1 MLVVGL
7 VLVLVMVEDGHV
19 TSGREAFKTKRETKR
34 DSVMEFFRKGS
45 ANHPPP
51 PILSYGTVDK
61 HVILVTKI

>member
-1 MLVVGL
+1 MSHLVGKPL
-7 VLVLVMVEDGHV
+7 
-19 TSGREAFKTKRETKR
+19 KKKR